1 MNEWVLIIGGVA
13 GLWTFAFLADYFG
26 WLEEI
31 D

>member
-13 GLWTFAFLADYFG
+13 GLWTFAFLADHFG
-26 WLEEI
+26 WLER